1 MTEPKDTLTEKIIG
15 LAMKVH
21 SSLGPGFVEFVYR
34 NALIHEFR
42 KNGIKVE
49 SEKSLKVVYD
59 GAVVGDFKADLFLD
73 EWLLCELKAVRNLLP
88 EHEVQL
94 VNYLAA
100 LNLDFGLLLN
110 FGVASRIYEQRRP
123 GGYRAMPDGRGG
135 TKEYFHQ
142 PQHDLAI
149 SRTNL
154 IAFANEIGFITEAK
168 QGRLANYLSRLTRE
182 IGRAHV

>member
-1 MTEPKDTLTEKIIG
+1 MTEPNDTLTEKVIG

-34 NALIHEFR
+34 NALIHELR
-42 KNGIKVE
+42 KGGIKAE
-49 SEKSLKVVYD
+49 IERPLKVVYD

-73 EWLLCELKAVRNLLP
+73 EWLLCELKAVRSLLP

-110 FGVASRIYEQRRP
+110 FGGYSLDVKRKYRRN
-123 GGYRAMPDGRGG
+123 GYGETGFKKRKAEG
-135 TKEYFHQ
+135 
-142 PQHDLAI
+142 LV
-149 SRTNL
+149 SNL
-154 IAFANEIGFITEAK
+154 
-168 QGRLANYLSRLTRE
+168 
-182 IGRAHV
+182 